1 MMVVRVETLDSRFPD
16 IPDENRVLTNR
27 VIVAETVGDALNAH
41 APDPREGATFRVTLL
56 HKDADDAR

>member
-16 IPDENRVLTNR
+16 EDRVLTNR
-27 VIVAETVGDALNAH
+27 VIVAETVGDALDAH

-56 HKDADDAR
+56 HKDADDARL